1 MACDNRRLRILELI
15 KKYNVGK
22 QEQLVDLLNAEGFNV
37 TQATVSRDINELG
50 LRKVKENG
58 SFRYVQTARGDDAGD
73 DKTSS
78 IFKQTV
84 HSIVANGNL
93 IIIKTL
99 AGSANAVCAI
109 IDSFELDGVFGSI
122 AGDDC
127 IFVAADASVADE
139 VAARFAS
146 YLTSDVSSARK

>member
-15 KKYNVGK
+15 KKFSVGK
-22 QEQLVDLLNAEGFNV
+22 QEQLVELLNAEGFNV

-50 LRKVKENG
+50 LKKIKENG
-58 SFRYVQTARGDDAGD
+58 AFRYVQTSRDFDAGE

-84 HSIVANGNL
+84 HSVVANGNL

-109 IDSFELDGVFGSI
+109 IDGFELDGVFGTI

-127 IFVAADASVADE
+127 IFVAADSSVVDQI
-139 VAARFAS
+139 AARFSS
-146 YLTSDVSSARK
+146 YLTSDSAKSRK

>member
-1 MACDNRRLRILELI
+1 MACDGRRLRILELI
-15 KKYNVGK
+15 KRFNIGK
-22 QEQLVDLLNAEGFNV
+22 QEQLVDLLNAEGYNV
-37 TQATVSRDINELG
+37 TQATVSRDINELR
-50 LRKVKENG
+50 LKKIKENG
-58 SFRYVQTARGDDAGD
+58 AFRYVQNVRDFDSEDGKIA
-73 DKTSS
+73 S

-84 HSIVANGNL
+84 HSVVANGNL

-127 IFVAADASVADE
+127 IFVAADQSVVE
-139 VAARFAS
+139 SVAARFSA
-146 YLTSDVSSARK
+146 YLSTENV

>member
-15 KKYNVGK
+15 KKYNIGK
-22 QEQLVDLLNAEGFNV
+22 QEQLVDLLNAEGYNV
-37 TQATVSRDINELG
+37 TQATVSRDINELR
-50 LRKVKENG
+50 LKKIKENG
-58 SFRYVQTARGDDAGD
+58 SFRYVQSSREFDSED
-73 DKTSS
+73 DKISS

-84 HSIVANGNL
+84 HSVVANGNL

-109 IDSFELDGVFGSI
+109 IDSFELEGVFGSI

-127 IFVAADASVADE
+127 IFVAADASVVDS
-139 VAARFAS
+139 VAARFSA
-146 YLTSDVSSARK
+146 YLTAEKV

>member
-15 KKYNVGK
+15 KKYNIGR
-22 QEQLVDLLNAEGFNV
+22 QEQLVELLNAEGYNV
-37 TQATVSRDINELG
+37 TQATISRDINELK
-50 LRKVKENG
+50 LKKVKENG
-58 SFRYVQTARGDDAGD
+58 NFRYVQSARDYGTDD
-73 DKTSS
+73 DKISS

-84 HSIVANGNL
+84 HSVVANGNL

-109 IDSFELDGVFGSI
+109 TDSFEIAGVFGSI

-127 IFVAADASVADE
+127 IFVAADQTVVKEVAD
-139 VAARFAS
+139 RFRT
-146 YLTSDVSSARK
+146 YLAPEKV

>member
-15 KKYNVGK
+15 KKYSIGK
-22 QEQLVDLLNAEGFNV
+22 QEQLVDLLNAEGYNV
-37 TQATVSRDINELG
+37 TQATVSRDINELR
-50 LRKVKENG
+50 LKKVKENG
-58 SFRYVQTARGDDAGD
+58 SFRYVQNTREYGSGD
-73 DKTSS
+73 DKVAS

-84 HSIVANGNL
+84 HSVVANGNL

-109 IDSFELDGVFGSI
+109 IDSFNIDGVFGSI

-127 IFVAADASVADE
+127 IFVAADVSVAKS
-139 VAARFAS
+139 VASRFAA
-146 YLTSDVSSARK
+146 YLSPEKI

>member
-15 KKYNVGK
+15 KKYTVAR
-22 QEQLVDLLNAEGFNV
+22 QEQLVDLLNAEGYNV
-37 TQATVSRDINELG
+37 TQATVSRDINELK
-50 LRKVKENG
+50 LKKIKENG
-58 SFRYVQTARGDDAGD
+58 VFRYVQSTRDYSAGD
-73 DKTSS
+73 DKTVA

-84 HSIVANGNL
+84 LSVIANGNL

-109 IDSFELDGVFGSI
+109 IDGFEIEGVYGSI

-127 IFVAADASVADE
+127 IFVSADFGVVESVAN
-139 VAARFAS
+139 RFKA
-146 YLTSDVSSARK
+146 YLSAERV

>member
-15 KKYNVGK
+15 KKYNIGK
-22 QEQLVDLLNAEGFNV
+22 QEQLVELLNAEGYNV
-37 TQATVSRDINELG
+37 TQATVSRDIKELR
-50 LRKVKENG
+50 LKKIKENG
-58 SFRYVQTARGDDAGD
+58 AFRYVQSAREFDSED
-73 DKTSS
+73 DKVAT
-78 IFKQTV
+78 IFRQTV
-84 HSIVANGNL
+84 HSVVANGNL

-127 IFVAADASVADE
+127 IFVAADKTVVDA
-139 VAARFAS
+139 VAARFSA
-146 YLTSDVSSARK
+146 YLSPEKI